1 MPGSQLSRCRSFFLF
16 TCHDQVAHPS
26 LGRPSLHEA
35 EDRHAIDQAAHPSLL
50 YPVDHPSLLGVEGHR
65 AIYPE
70 PRRPALDQAPTQD
83 LSSRY
88 LSTSQGWR
96 T

>member
-1 MPGSQLSRCRSFFLF
+1 
-16 TCHDQVAHPS
+16 
-26 LGRPSLHEA
+26 
-35 EDRHAIDQAAHPSLL
+35 
-50 YPVDHPSLLGVEGHR
+50 VDHPSLLGVEGHR